1 MKSLSFRDLL
11 KVTGNF
17 REVETASSSY
27 RFFSKRQL
35 VERALARIVQP
46 SGSCNG
52 DGSFVSWVVDH
63 SGVGNVGRQTEQL
76 CTPIPKESLRS
87 GECRKEK
94 QHLHSIYI
102 YKCCQTGYTIVKRK
116 KEVIQW
122 LKSVCV

>member
-17 REVETASSSY
+17 MEVEAASSSY

-52 DGSFVSWVVDH
+52 GWQLCVMGGRS
-63 SGVGNVGRQTEQL
+63 VGRGKCGQTDR
-76 CTPIPKESLRS
+76 TVM
-87 GECRKEK
+87 
-94 QHLHSIYI
+94 YA
-102 YKCCQTGYTIVKRK
+102 YTEREPAVGRMP
-116 KEVIQW
+116 
-122 LKSVCV
+122 